1 MKLLVFL
8 FLASVPTALG
18 EYYRCKSNTHKGF
31 NDTTAIEY
39 DQTYDATTGTRTYEV
54 KTDETSISG
63 TCRGNVEGTTL
74 PADTMPVEGLTLNML
89 QESGDGDKTI
99 TNLSLTWGTVNFDS
113 FLVRH
118 ECNQQ
123 PYMQVSTT
131 GSATG
136 CHVVGLES
144 SGSLNCHKDGTAA
157 NGDYFQ
163 HVDATCTSLEV
174 SVTIGGLKD
183 CGSDLANKES
193 DRERTLKFT
202 ATNWCG
208 DEFTNVTVD
217 AANDTIVVSFGG
229 VAATQDLGSNTSVDG
244 WTSTSNDLT
253 TKYDISVAD
262 VSFNLYDEG
271 TADAATDLVNGSS
284 YDLTYVYTSS
294 HTPDAQFT
302 KTVLK
307 LLNCIVGTHKSQNH
321 GCEVTSDPWGS
332 TKDTATENTNA
343 AAKTKQWKYSKE
355 MDCDDLNEA
364 VSPKDCCFS
373 AQFVLSTKIDDDTCT
388 GTAANRRALS
398 SPQVSGR
405 WLQLSDNAFT
415 ETSRAFTM
423 RVLRQSEVDNAG
435 VDVTVAVEDED
446 SGVAG
451 WVPPVAVAALLICA
465 ALVYTLTRSPK
476 MLQRA
481 LGPATKVL
489 PTE

>member
-18 EYYRCKSNTHKGF
+18 EFYRCSTNDYKGY
-31 NDTTAIEY
+31 NDTVIAY
-39 DQTYDATTGTRTYEV
+39 DQSYNATTGTRTYKV
-54 KTDETSISG
+54 QTDSTNDISG
-63 TCRGNVEGTTL
+63 TKCRGNVEGKTL
-74 PADTMPVEGLTLNML
+74 PEDAMPVEGLNLNMI
-89 QESGDGDKTI
+89 QGIGNGNKTI

-118 ECNQQ
+118 ECYQQ
-123 PYMQVSTT
+123 PYMLVKTT
-131 GSATG
+131 GSSGNG
-136 CHVVGLES
+136 CHKFGLVS
-144 SGSLNCHKDGTAA
+144 SSSLNCHKDGTVAG
-157 NGDYFQ
+157 GDYFQ
-163 HVDATCTSLEV
+163 HVDATCSSL
-174 SVTIGGLKD
+174 SVDVIIGGLKE
-183 CGSDLANKES
+183 CGTDLDTADGK
-193 DRERTLKFT
+193 RLRTLSFT

-208 DEFTNVTVD
+208 DEKTNVTVD

-229 VAATQDLGSNTSVDG
+229 VAATVDTGLNNSMEG
-244 WTSTSNDLT
+244 WTTTSEDLYT
-253 TKYDISVAD
+253 TYDISVSD
-262 VSFNLYDEG
+262 VSFKLYDQG
-271 TADAATDLVNGSS
+271 TTDEAKDLVNGSS
-284 YDLTYVYTSS
+284 YDLAYVYTSS

-302 KTVLK
+302 KTVSD
-307 LLNCIVGTHKSQNH
+307 LLDCIVGTHKSKNH
-321 GCEVTSDPWGS
+321 ACDETSNPWGS
-332 TKDTATENTNA
+332 SDDITTASKSG
-343 AAKTKQWKYSKE
+343 AKKTWKYSKE
-355 MDCDDLNEA
+355 MDCTALNNLD
-364 VSPKDCCFS
+364 KDCCFS
-373 AQFVLSTKIDDDTCT
+373 AQFVLSTSTTNATCS
-388 GTAANRRALS
+388 GGRRALS

-435 VDVTVAVEDED
+435 MDVTVAVEDED

>member
-18 EYYRCKSNTHKGF
+18 EYYRCKLNNHKGF

-39 DQTYDATTGTRTYEV
+39 DQTYNATTGTRTYDI
-54 KTDETSISG
+54 KKDETSIVG

-89 QESGDGDKTI
+89 QDIGDGNKTI

-123 PYMQVSTT
+123 PYMEVSTT
-131 GSATG
+131 VSDAG
-136 CHVVGLES
+136 CHVVGLAAD
-144 SGSLNCHKDGTAA
+144 GSLNCHEGGDKN
-157 NGDYFQ
+157 NGNYFQ
-163 HVDATCTSLEV
+163 HVDADCSSLEV
-174 SVTIGGLKD
+174 SVEIGGLKD
-183 CGSDLANKES
+183 CGSDLTTAEV
-193 DRERTLKFT
+193 DRKRILTFT

-217 AANDTIVVSFGG
+217 ADNDTIVVSFGG
-229 VAATQDLGSNTSVDG
+229 VAATQDLGSNTSKDG

-253 TKYDISVAD
+253 TEYDISVAD

-271 TADAATDLVNGSS
+271 TTNAATDLVNGSS

-302 KTVLK
+302 KTVSE
-307 LLNCIVGTHKSQNH
+307 LLGCIVGTHKSQNH
-321 GCEVTSDPWGS
+321 ACDVTSNPWGADKDS
-332 TKDTATENTNA
+332 TTADTNA
-343 AAKTKQWKYSKE
+343 TTKTKEWKYSKD
-355 MDCDDLNEA
+355 MNCNTVNDAD
-364 VSPKDCCFS
+364 KDCCFS
-373 AQFVLSTKIDDDTCT
+373 AQFVLSTASGGSCN
-388 GTAANRRALS
+388 GTAATRRALS

>member
-123 PYMQVSTT
+123 PYMRVTTT

-136 CHVVGLES
+136 CHVVGLAD
-144 SGSLNCHKDGTAA
+144 SGSLNCHESGLPA
-157 NGDYFQ
+157 NGNYFK
-163 HVDATCTSLEV
+163 HDDADCTSLDV
-174 SVTIGGLKD
+174 SVIIGGLKD
-183 CGSDLANKES
+183 CGSDLSTADS
-193 DRERTLKFT
+193 DRKRTLTFT
-202 ATNWCG
+202 AENWCG

-217 AANDTIVVSFGG
+217 ADNDTIVVSFGG
-229 VAATQDLGSNTSVDG
+229 VAATQDLGSNTSTDG

-253 TKYDISVAD
+253 TQYDISVAD
-262 VSFNLYDEG
+262 VSFNLYDGG
-271 TADAATDLVNGSS
+271 TTDAATDLVNGSS

>member
-18 EYYRCKSNTHKGF
+18 EYYRCKLNNHKGF
-31 NDTTAIEY
+31 IDTTAIEY
-39 DQTYDATTGTRTYEV
+39 DQTYDATTGTRTY
-54 KTDETSISG
+54 KPKLDETPVSG
-63 TCRGNVEGTTL
+63 TCLGNVEGNTL

-118 ECNQQ
+118 ECYQQ
-123 PYMQVSTT
+123 PYMQVTT
-131 GSATG
+131 GTDG
-136 CHVVGLES
+136 CHVVGLAS
-144 SGSLNCHKDGTAA
+144 SGSLNCHKDGVAG
-157 NGDYFQ
+157 NGNYFQ
-163 HVDATCTSLEV
+163 HVDADCSSLAV
-174 SVTIGGLKD
+174 SVIIGGLKD
-183 CGSDLANKES
+183 CGTNLSTAET
-193 DRERTLKFT
+193 DRKRTLTFT
-202 ATNWCG
+202 ANNWCG

-217 AANDTIVVSFGG
+217 AKNDTIVVSFGG
-229 VAATQDLGSNTSVDG
+229 VAATQDTGSNTSIDG
-244 WTSTSNDLT
+244 WTNTSNDLT
-253 TKYDISVAD
+253 TTYDISVAD
-262 VSFNLYDEG
+262 VSFNLYDTG
-271 TADAATDLVNGSS
+271 TTTAAKALVNGST
-284 YDLTYVYTSS
+284 YDLNYVYTSS

-302 KTVLK
+302 KTVQE
-307 LLNCIVGTHKSQNH
+307 LLDCIAGTHKSQNH
-321 GCEVTSDPWGS
+321 ACDDTTDPWGS
-332 TKDTATENTNA
+332 SADGATEATNA
-343 AAKTKQWKYSKE
+343 TTKTKEWKYSKE
-355 MDCDDLNEA
+355 MNCNTVNAADN
-364 VSPKDCCFS
+364 DCCFS
-373 AQFVLSTKIDDDTCT
+373 AQFVLSTASGGSCR

>member
-18 EYYRCKSNTHKGF
+18 EYYRCKINNHKGF
-31 NDTTAIEY
+31 IDTTDIEY
-39 DQTYDATTGTRTYEV
+39 DQTYDATTGTRTYEP
-54 KTDETSISG
+54 KLDETPVSG
-63 TCRGNVEGTTL
+63 TCLGNVQGNTL

-118 ECNQQ
+118 ECYQQ
-123 PYMQVSTT
+123 PYMQVTT
-131 GSATG
+131 GTDG
-136 CHVVGLES
+136 CHVVGLAS
-144 SGSLNCHKDGTAA
+144 SGSLNCHKDGVAG
-157 NGDYFQ
+157 NGNYFQ
-163 HVDATCTSLEV
+163 HVDADCSSLAV
-174 SVTIGGLKD
+174 SVIIGGLKD
-183 CGSDLANKES
+183 CGTNLSTAET
-193 DRERTLKFT
+193 DRKRTLTFT
-202 ATNWCG
+202 ANNWCG

-217 AANDTIVVSFGG
+217 AKNDTIVVSFGG
-229 VAATQDLGSNTSVDG
+229 VAATQDTGSNTSIDG
-244 WTSTSNDLT
+244 WTNTSNDLT
-253 TKYDISVAD
+253 TTYDISVAD
-262 VSFNLYDEG
+262 VSFNLYDTG
-271 TADAATDLVNGSS
+271 TTTAAKALVNGST
-284 YDLTYVYTSS
+284 YDLNYVYTSS

-302 KTVLK
+302 KTVQE
-307 LLNCIVGTHKSQNH
+307 LLDCIAGTHKSKNH
-321 GCEVTSDPWGS
+321 ACDDTTDPWGS
-332 TKDTATENTNA
+332 SADGATEATNA
-343 AAKTKQWKYSKE
+343 TTKTKEWKYSKE
-355 MDCDDLNEA
+355 MNCNTVNAADN
-364 VSPKDCCFS
+364 DCCFS
-373 AQFVLSTKIDDDTCT
+373 AQFVLSTASGGSCR

>member
-18 EYYRCKSNTHKGF
+18 EYYRCATNTDKGF
-31 NDTTAIEY
+31 NDSTAIAY
-39 DQTYDATTGTRTYEV
+39 DQSYNATTGTRTYKV
-54 KTDETSISG
+54 KTENTDITS
-63 TCRGNVEGTTL
+63 TKCRGNVEGTTL
-74 PADTMPVEGLTLNML
+74 PDDTIPVEGLNLNML
-89 QESGDGDKTI
+89 QEIGEGNKTI
-99 TNLSLTWGTVNFDS
+99 TNLSLTWSTVNFDS

-118 ECNQQ
+118 ECYQK
-123 PYMQVSTT
+123 PYMQVTT
-131 GSATG
+131 GTDG

-144 SGSLNCHKDGTAA
+144 SGSLNCHKDGTLA
-157 NGDYFQ
+157 NGDFFQ
-163 HVDATCTSLEV
+163 HADANCSSLT
-174 SVTIGGLKD
+174 VTVIVGGLKD
-183 CGSDLANKES
+183 CGTNISNAES
-193 DRERTLKFT
+193 DRRRSLSFIAK
-202 ATNWCG
+202 NWCG
-208 DEFTNVTVD
+208 DELTNVTVN

-229 VAATQDLGSNTSVDG
+229 VAATRDIGTNTSVDG
-244 WTSTSNDLT
+244 WTNTSNDLT
-253 TKYDISVAD
+253 TTYDISVAD
-262 VSFNLYDEG
+262 VSFNLYDAG
-271 TADAATDLVNGSS
+271 TANLAKALVNGSS

-294 HTPDAQFT
+294 HTQDAQFT
-302 KTVLK
+302 KSVGD
-307 LLNCIVGTHKSQNH
+307 LLDCIAGTHKSQNH
-321 GCEVTSDPWGS
+321 ACDNTTLPWGS
-332 TKDTATENTNA
+332 TDDSTTPTKNAT
-343 AAKTKQWKYSKE
+343 TKKKEWKYSKE
-355 MDCDDLNEA
+355 MNCDTLNA
-364 VSPKDCCFS
+364 ADNDCCFS
-373 AQFVLSTKIDDDTCT
+373 AQFVLSTASGGKCR
-388 GTAANRRALS
+388 GTAPGRRALS

>member
-18 EYYRCKSNTHKGF
+18 EFYRCASNTKKGF
-31 NDTTAIEY
+31 PESTAIAY
-39 DQTYDATTGTRTYEV
+39 DQSLNETTGTRTYTVTKEN
-54 KTDETSISG
+54 TDISG
-63 TCRGNVEGTTL
+63 TTCRGNVEGTTL

-89 QESGDGDKTI
+89 QDIGNGNKTI

-118 ECNQQ
+118 ECYQQ
-123 PYMQVSTT
+123 PYMQVTT
-131 GSATG
+131 GGTPT
-136 CHVVGLES
+136 CHVVGLAS
-144 SGSLNCHKDGTAA
+144 SGSLNCHKDGVAG
-157 NGDYFQ
+157 NGNYFQ
-163 HVDATCTSLEV
+163 HVDADCSSLSV
-174 SVTIGGLKD
+174 SVIIGGLKD
-183 CGSDLANKES
+183 CGTNLSTAED
-193 DRERTLKFT
+193 DRKRTLTFT
-202 ATNWCG
+202 ANNWCG

-217 AANDTIVVSFGG
+217 AKNDTIVVSFGG
-229 VAATQDLGSNTSVDG
+229 VAATQDTGSNTSIDG
-244 WTSTSNDLT
+244 WTNTSNDLT
-253 TKYDISVAD
+253 TTYDISVAD
-262 VSFNLYDEG
+262 VSFNLYDTG
-271 TADAATDLVNGSS
+271 TTTAAKALVNGSS
-284 YDLTYVYTSS
+284 YDLNYVYTSS

-302 KTVLK
+302 KTVQE
-307 LLNCIVGTHKSQNH
+307 LLDCLAGTHKSQNH
-321 GCEVTSDPWGS
+321 ACDDTTDPWGS
-332 TKDTATENTNA
+332 SADGATETTNA
-343 AAKTKQWKYSKE
+343 TTKTKEWKYSKE
-355 MDCDDLNEA
+355 MNCNTVNAADN
-364 VSPKDCCFS
+364 DCCFS
-373 AQFVLSTKIDDDTCT
+373 AQFVLSTASGGSCR

>member
-18 EYYRCKSNTHKGF
+18 EYYRCKINNHKGF
-31 NDTTAIEY
+31 IDTTDIEY
-39 DQTYDATTGTRTYEV
+39 DQTYDATTGTRTYEP
-54 KTDETSISG
+54 KLDETPVSG
-63 TCRGNVEGTTL
+63 TCLGNVQGNTL

-136 CHVVGLES
+136 CHVVGLAA
-144 SGSLNCHKDGTAA
+144 SGSLNCHEGGDKN
-157 NGDYFQ
+157 NGNYFQ
-163 HVDATCTSLEV
+163 HVDADCTSLA
-174 SVTIGGLKD
+174 VTVVIGGLKD

-193 DRERTLKFT
+193 DRERTLEFT

-229 VAATQDLGSNTSVDG
+229 VAATQDLGSNTSKDG

-253 TKYDISVAD
+253 TNYDISVAD

-271 TADAATDLVNGSS
+271 TSNLATDLVNGSS

-294 HTPDAQFT
+294 HTQDAQFT
-302 KTVLK
+302 KNISA
-307 LLNCIVGTHKSQNH
+307 LLGCIVGTHKSQNH
-321 GCEVTSDPWGS
+321 GCEVTSNPWGVAE
-332 TKDTATENTNA
+332 DTASESTDTNN
-343 AAKTKQWKYSKE
+343 KKKQWKYSKE
-355 MDCDDLNEA
+355 MDCTEDGIGAD
-364 VSPKDCCFS
+364 KDCCFS
-373 AQFVLSTKIDDDTCT
+373 AQFVLSTKEDDDTCT
-388 GTAANRRALS
+388 GKAANRRALS